1 LLLLSS
7 FFFRNDDA
15 GTSTPYVVMTQKELQ
30 QDDAMIDS
38 SLIPSMRKLNRL
50 LFAC

>member
-50 LFAC
+50 PFAC